1 MPPVPPIRPSTRWL
15 KQNRIKVKEEDGSV
29 EDDAG
34 DDDEDDEEPR
44 TIAASRPKR
53 RGGLQMIPV
62 DVEALWALARKV
74 GYTEEALDEASKTE
88 QA

>member
-15 KQNRIKVKEEDGSV
+15 KRNRIKADDGSV
-29 EDDAG
+29 EEDG
-34 DDDEDDEEPR
+34 GDEDEEEEAPR

-62 DVEALWALARKV
+62 DIEALWALARKV
-74 GYTEEALDEASKTE
+74 GYTEEAMAEEAKAE
-88 QA
+88 QT